1 MKHLKRVKMQAMW
14 LLHLHKHDVP
24 MRASGIDRLLKYVYE
39 LTNIYIKDGYV
50 FEYEI
55 RRRSG
60 EEVHR
65 LGRME
70 G

>member
-14 LLHLHKHDVP
+14 LLHLHKHSKGL
-24 MRASGIDRLLKYVYE
+24 RAVDINPLLKTIHELVNTYV
-39 LTNIYIKDGYV
+39 KDGYI
-50 FEYEI
+50 FDYEI
-55 RRRSG
+55 RKRSR